1 MLHFTRVLSI
11 NSKGDYAMDF
21 SKTDQYQQQIA
32 AARPFEEPLLSEL
45 RKFYRVGLTWSSN
58 AIEGNTLTESE
69 TKILLEDGLTTG
81 GKPLRDTYEAVGH
94 ARAYDYMFT
103 LLHADTVTEEN
114 IQCLHRLFYQDIDAA
129 HAGAYRTIPVFISG
143 SNFPVSAPDAIPV
156 AMRELIHWAG
166 TERKHLH
173 PIQQAAL
180 LHQKFVFIHPFID
193 GNGRVGRLLM
203 NILLIQN
210 GWLPVII
217 PPIRRADYIY
227 LLEKAHT
234 DPEPFIE
241 FIGEMELESQKDMI
255 RLLHL

>member
-1 MLHFTRVLSI
+1 
-11 NSKGDYAMDF
+11 MDF
-21 SKTDQYQQQIA
+21 SETNQYQQQISA
-32 AARPFEEPLLSEL
+32 VRPFEEPILSEL

-58 AIEGNTLTESE
+58 ALEGNMLTESE
-69 TKILLEDGLTTG
+69 TKVLLEDGLTVG

-103 LLHADTVTEEN
+103 LLHTGTITEEN
-114 IQCLHRLFYQDIDAA
+114 IQYLHRLFYQDINPNQ
-129 HAGAYRTIPVFISG
+129 AGAYRTIPVFISG
-143 SNFPVSAPDAIPV
+143 SNFPVTAPGAIPA
-156 AMRELIHWAG
+156 AMKELVHWIDG
-166 TERKHLH
+166 GRKELH

-217 PPIRRADYIY
+217 PPIRRADYIR

-234 DPEPFIE
+234 DIQPFIE
-241 FIGEMELESQKDMI
+241 FIVEMEMESQKDMI

>member
-1 MLHFTRVLSI
+1 
-11 NSKGDYAMDF
+11 MDF
-21 SKTDQYQQQIA
+21 SKTNQYQQQIS
-32 AARPFEEPLLSEL
+32 AARPFEEPILSEL

-58 AIEGNTLTESE
+58 ALEGNTLTESE
-69 TKILLEDGLTTG
+69 TKVLLEDGLTVG

-103 LLHADTVTEEN
+103 LLHAGTITEEN
-114 IQCLHRLFYQDIDAA
+114 IQYLHRLFYQDIDPNQ
-129 HAGAYRTIPVFISG
+129 AGAYRTTPVFISG
-143 SNFPVSAPDAIPV
+143 SNFPVTAPGSIPA
-156 AMRELIHWAG
+156 AMKELVHWIDG
-166 TERKHLH
+166 ERKELH

-180 LHQKFVFIHPFID
+180 LHQKFVFIHPFVD

-217 PPIRRADYIY
+217 PPIRRADYIR

-234 DPEPFIE
+234 DIQPFIE
-241 FIGEMELESQKDMI
+241 FIGEMEIESQKDMI